1 MVPGGFFLTQS
12 ETWSN
17 HFLVVFEPNKGGDDG
32 GGEGFTAEL
41 GTRRDNN
48 NSNNKRRGWSQGK
61 DTRKSGGKLIPLSHA
76 SNNKAFWETNKTSVE
91 WSLVWEAPNSCE
103 RRRGEK

>member
-1 MVPGGFFLTQS
+1 MVPGRFFLTQS
-12 ETWSN
+12 ETWSD
-17 HFLVVFEPNKGGDDG
+17 KGRDDG

-48 NSNNKRRGWSQGK
+48 KKRRDWSQGK